1 MATGK
6 MVALFRRVSLRHR
19 ASTIRRLVALW
30 AVSIMLVWSILV
42 VGWLATENQFTQIGN
57 RVVTDMRA
65 LSEARDLEA
74 QILGFKRN
82 DLLWQTTRQAVYR
95 AQGSERLAEAQR
107 IAVGLDPYV
116 NTEHERV
123 LATQIR
129 SMLSVLQGEW
139 VQDTHSSLQEDVR
152 STERLLGIVDEFQ
165 AENESQMKE
174 SLAAED
180 HLRETVTYSAAG
192 LSAGTAVLL
201 LLGDWSL
208 MRRILRPASDLT
220 DAVKAFGQGDFAAKA
235 AVWHDDELGAVA
247 RTFNNMAGDIANRE
261 KDRLQFVAMVVHD
274 LKNPALAIDMAARML
289 RGPGVTEEQR
299 CCYLD
304 GIQEE
309 VACLRGVIRDLTDDI
324 QVVNGRFSV
333 QKVDLELGPLVRRFV
348 ATQSKSFATH
358 EIVAKTA
365 EGCTIS
371 GDADRIKRVLTN
383 LASNAVKYSPPGTR
397 VTLKVAKEN
406 AQVVLTISD
415 QGPGIP
421 KDDLDVL
428 FQPFGRGRAAC
439 TLAEGTGMG
448 LYVVKQIIEAHNG
461 RIEVQ
466 SEPGRG
472 ATFRI
477 HLPLVQAPLPQDSGA
492 EAQAGSGREVR
503 Q

>member
-1 MATGK
+1 M
-6 MVALFRRVSLRHR
+6 
-19 ASTIRRLVALW
+19 LVALW

-42 VGWLATENQFTQIGN
+42 IGWLSTEDQFTRIGN
-57 RVVTDMRA
+57 RVVIDVRA

-74 QILGFKRN
+74 QILGLKRD
-82 DLLWQTTRQAVYR
+82 DLLWHTTRQTVYR
-95 AQGSERLAEAQR
+95 AQGDERLAEAQR
-107 IAVGLDPYV
+107 IAAALDPYV
-116 NTEHERV
+116 NTEHEQTLV
-123 LATQIR
+123 AQIR
-129 SMLSVLQGEW
+129 SMLGVLQRDW
-139 VQDTHSSLQEDVR
+139 VQDMYSSLQEDVR

-165 AENESQMKE
+165 AENESQMKD

-180 HLRETVTYSAAG
+180 HLRKTVTYSAAG

-220 DAVKAFGQGDFAAKA
+220 NAVKSFGQGDFAAQA
-235 AVWHDDELGAVA
+235 AVWHDDELGALA
-247 RTFNNMAGDIANRE
+247 RTFNNMAGDIADRE

-299 CCYLD
+299 RTYLD

-309 VACLRGVIRDLTDDI
+309 VAYLRGVIRDLTDDI

-333 QKVDLELGPLVRRFV
+333 QKVDLELGALVRRFV
-348 ATQSKSFATH
+348 ETQSKSFATH

-365 EGCTIS
+365 EGCTIC

-383 LASNAVKYSPPGTR
+383 LVSNAVKYSPAGTR
-397 VTLKVAKEN
+397 VTLEVAKEN

-415 QGPGIP
+415 QGPGIS

-428 FQPFGRGRAAC
+428 FQPFGRGRAAS

-461 RIEVQ
+461 RIDVQ

-472 ATFRI
+472 ATFQIR
-477 HLPLVQAPLPQDSGA
+477 LPLVQAPMPRDSHA
-492 EAQAGSGREVR
+492 EASAGNGQEVR
-503 Q
+503 R